1 MDHLNLGIWEKF
13 LWRGALSFTFSLA
26 IWMRVHA
33 TSDPSTFW
41 VEEHS
46 QIWNIQGEGLL
57 WRLDALS
64 PLDNCKMKCS
74 GALDVTIQMFY
85 STGTHTW
92 FIYNYILY
100 IISIHSF
107 SANTLPWLK
116 VILAGISRPE
126 SKETLSQASSGKG
139 VASHLIFHHLHH
151 FAFSFWRMYYP
162 STVSIPMYSIYSI
175 YSNHSDL
182 SNPFEST
189 PSTLSNLS

>member
-1 MDHLNLGIWEKF
+1 MDHLDLGIWEKF

-41 VEEHS
+41 VEEYS

-74 GALDVTIQMFY
+74 GHLDATIQMFY

-139 VASHLIFHHLHH
+139 VASHLIFPS
-151 FAFSFWRMYYP
+151 FASLCILLLAHVLP
-162 STVSIPMYSIYSI
+162 IYGI
-175 YSNHSDL
+175 YSNVVYIFYL
-182 SNPFEST
+182 FEPFWSI
-189 PSTLSNLS
+189 